1 MKICRVCGKSE
12 PEVAFESQRRQC
24 KPCRS
29 VYKHGVKTAWYARNR
44 DYARAKTREWREQN
58 VERKRTY
65 GKAKY
70 AKNANEAKLASSI
83 YRKNN
88 LAKVNHWS
96 RIRQCAKAQR
106 IPFWLSYEDKWIIS
120 EIYDLAK
127 LRTKCTGIEWHVDHI
142 VPLRG
147 KTVSGLHVPLNLQVI
162 PESVNKIKRNYFGD
176 TQL

>member
-1 MKICRVCGKSE
+1 MKTCRVCGKSE

-29 VYKHGVKTAWYARNR
+29 EYHHKIKIVWYANNR
-44 DYARAKTREWREQN
+44 EYAKAKTKEWRDAN
-58 VERKRTY
+58 ADRKRSY
-65 GKAKY
+65 RKAAY
-70 AKNANEAKLASSI
+70 AKNASEAKLASRI

-106 IPFWLSYEDKWIIS
+106 IPVWLNSEDKWIIS
-120 EIYDLAK
+120 EVYDLAK
-127 LRTKCTGIEWHVDHI
+127 LRTKCTGIAWHVDHI

-162 PESVNKIKRNYFGD
+162 PESVNKVKRNYFGE
-176 TQL
+176 Q